1 MTEKVEIKDFKKVH
15 TVTVDL
21 CYEDGS
27 NAPDVINVRG
37 DITVVD
43 LLLAREAIN
52 DAIYRRTVDEQG
64 GIPSFLAT
72 AIESYCS

>member
-37 DITVVD
+37 DITIVD
-43 LLLAREAIN
+43 LLLAREALN
-52 DAIYRRTVDEQG
+52 DAIYRRTADEQC

-72 AIESYCS
+72 AIESVQ

>member
-37 DITVVD
+37 DTTIVD
-43 LLLAREAIN
+43 LLLAREALN
-52 DAIYRRTVDEQG
+52 DAIYRRTADEQG

>member
-37 DITVVD
+37 DITIVD
-43 LLLAREAIN
+43 LLLAREALN
-52 DAIYRRTVDEQG
+52 DAIYRRTADEQG